1 MDAMK
6 KIVAILLGAS
16 ALISAGMASAQ
27 DNAAA
32 AGQANL
38 LGCMFC
44 HNAKVK
50 QVGPAF
56 EAVADKYKDQADAA
70 AVLSQKIK
78 NGGAG
83 VWGRVPM
90 PAHNQVPDEQ
100 IKTLVTWVLKGAPPR

>member
-1 MDAMK
+1 M
-6 KIVAILLGAS
+6 VAAS
-16 ALISAGMASAQ
+16 ALMATAGMAQ

-50 QVGPAF
+50 VVGPAF
-56 EAVADKYKDQADAA
+56 EAVAEKYKDQADAA
-70 AVLSQKIK
+70 DVLSKKIK

-90 PAHNQVPDEQ
+90 PAHSQVPDEQ
-100 IKTLVTWVLKGAPPR
+100 VKLLAAWVLRGGAPR

>member
-1 MDAMK
+1 MK
-6 KIVAILLGAS
+6 KIASLMVA
-16 ALISAGMASAQ
+16 ALALMATSGMAQ

-50 QVGPAF
+50 VVGPAF
-56 EAVADKYKDQADAA
+56 EAVAEKYKDQADAA
-70 AVLSQKIK
+70 DVLSKKIK

-90 PAHNQVPDEQ
+90 PAHSQVPDEQ
-100 IKTLVTWVLKGAPPR
+100 VKLLAAWVLRGGAPR

>member
-1 MDAMK
+1 MK
-6 KIVAILLGAS
+6 KIASLLVAAS
-16 ALISAGMASAQ
+16 ALLATVSMAQ

-50 QVGPAF
+50 VVGPAF
-56 EAVADKYKDQADAA
+56 EAVADKYKGQADAA
-70 AVLSQKIK
+70 AVLTQKIK

-90 PAHNQVPDEQ
+90 PAHSQVPDDQ
-100 IKTLVTWVLKGAPPR
+100 IKLLADWVLRGGPPR

>member
-1 MDAMK
+1 MK
-6 KIVAILLGAS
+6 KIALTLVCAAS
-16 ALISAGMASAQ
+16 AWASGVAMAQ

-44 HNAKVK
+44 HNAKAK
-50 QVGPAF
+50 LLGPSF
-56 EAVADKYKDQADAA
+56 ESVADRYKDQADAA
-70 AVLSQKIK
+70 AVLSNKIK

-100 IKTLVTWVLKGAPPR
+100 IATLVTWVLKGAPPR